1 MSHIVML
8 DLPENLAERAQA
20 IAAQTNRR
28 MEDVLLDWIGR
39 AAEDVPVEELP
50 DDQVLALSELMM
62 SQEQQDE
69 LSELLAQ
76 QREGALDETGRYRLD
91 ELVTIYRQ
99 GMLRKAQA
107 LKVAV
112 ERGLRPGL
120 DAVS

>member
-1 MSHIVML
+1 ML